1 MNKVTRVRKKSRIER
16 ILITVYVCII
26 CIVSYIACY
35 FAYEQRQ
42 GELLSTLNMTLLRA
56 ATEYENLTQNFW
68 SIYIPIFEQ
77 DTEDNYALQRYFVG
91 TDDLTPMDKYE
102 LVSLL
107 RRMST
112 RDNRVQWLVLYSDK
126 RDVNYIYYTGQ
137 NTLQVMES
145 DFPYLTDL
153 QNKKE
158 SMEIYEEKSFS
169 TNFGNYTGIAIAGGT
184 PYRTGGS
191 LLVGIDISTLENICS
206 RNNDFEALQF
216 DIIENGKVLYT
227 SGENAYIPAELPAL
241 GESAILRDGT
251 NQRYVQ
257 RDASDNHVASIY
269 YSVDWSELSRRSH
282 RYTPLILGIV
292 ALLVV
297 LSAFL
302 YAALLRMLYREVD
315 VIRGGLEIIG
325 QNNLDHRIQGVF
337 RQNGFQEIANSI
349 NAMTQSLQENVQ
361 RAYEY
366 ELKQKDAE
374 MQELQA
380 KFNPH
385 FLYNSLDMFR
395 ARCYQNGDE
404 ETADLIAQ
412 TAAIFRGFIGSRTF
426 VPLREELAF
435 SKRYLTLF
443 RARYGEIVQIL
454 YDIDFAVLEYGVVR
468 NIFQPLIENYFVH
481 GIDTTRDDNYIR
493 FRGQIRDEKTILIT
507 VEDNG
512 AGMETEKLDELN
524 KRLHEPITTEKE
536 SYGLKN
542 LHQRLRLFYGE
553 PCGLTMCSRED
564 GGLCIELVIGR
575 VHYDPK
581 TEGPVES
588 ELHQ

>member
-1 MNKVTRVRKKSRIER
+1 MKQWIKMRERSRIKR
-16 ILITVYVCII
+16 VLIAVYACAI

-35 FAYEQRQ
+35 FAYEQQQ
-42 GELLSTLNMTLLRA
+42 GELLAELNMTLLRVSA
-56 ATEYENLTQNFW
+56 EYENVTQNFW
-68 SIYIPIFEQ
+68 SIYLPIFER
-77 DTEDNYALQRYFVG
+77 DAEENYALQRYY
-91 TDDLTPMDKYE
+91 TDTEDLPPFDKRE

-107 RRMST
+107 KQMAT
-112 RDNRVQWLVLYSDK
+112 RDNSIQWLALYSNN
-126 RDVNYIYYTGQ
+126 RENNYIYFTGQ
-137 NTLQVMES
+137 NMLQVMDR
-145 DFPYLTDL
+145 DFPYRGELE
-153 QNKKE
+153 NKQDR
-158 SMEIYEEKSFS
+158 MEVYGEKSFDS
-169 TNFGNYTGIAIAGGT
+169 SYGTYTGIAIAGGI
-184 PYRTGGS
+184 PYNTDGA
-191 LLVGIDISTLENICS
+191 LLVGFDISSLESICNHS
-206 RNNDFEALQF
+206 SDFTTLQF
-216 DIIENGKVLYT
+216 DIVQDGISLYT
-227 SGENAYIPAELPAL
+227 SGAESYIPEELPVR
-241 GESAILRDGT
+241 GKNAILPDGAGK
-251 NQRYVQ
+251 RYVQ
-257 RDASDNHVASIY
+257 MDASDSHLANIY
-269 YSVDWSELSRRSH
+269 YSVDWQELFRLSH
-282 RYTPLILGIV
+282 RNTPLILGIV
-292 ALLVV
+292 VLLVIF
-297 LSAFL
+297 SAIL
-302 YAALLRMLYREVD
+302 YAVLLRMLYREVD
-315 VIRGGLEIIG
+315 VIRGGLESIG
-325 QNNLDHRIQGVF
+325 QNNLDYRIEGAF

-454 YDIDFAVLEYGVVR
+454 YDIDSEVLEYGVVR

-512 AGMETEKLDELN
+512 AGMANEELEELN
-524 KRLHEPITTEKE
+524 RRLQEPIATEKE

-542 LHQRLRLFYGE
+542 LHQRLRLFYGP
-553 PCGLTMCSRED
+553 PCGLTMCSRAD
-564 GGLCIELVIGR
+564 GGLRIELVIGR
-575 VHYDPK
+575 VHYDYNL
-581 TEGPVES
+581 EGPVES
-588 ELHQ
+588 ELQH

>member
-1 MNKVTRVRKKSRIER
+1 MNEPTPKRKRSHIEC
-16 ILITVYVCII
+16 IMIMVYACVI

-42 GELLSTLNMTLLRA
+42 GELLSNLNMTLLRVS
-56 ATEYENLTQNFW
+56 TEYENVTQNFW
-68 SIYIPIFEQ
+68 SIYIPIFER
-77 DTEDNYALQRYFVG
+77 DAEESYALQRYYTN
-91 TDDLTPMDKYE
+91 TDDLTPLEKYE

-107 RRMST
+107 KQMST
-112 RDNRVQWLVLYSDK
+112 RDNRVQWLALYSGN
-126 RDVNYIYYTGQ
+126 RETNYIYFTGQ

-145 DFPYLTDL
+145 DFPYRSDL
-153 QNKKE
+153 ENKKDR
-158 SMEIYEEKSFS
+158 MEIYGEKSFTS
-169 TNFGNYTGIAIAGGT
+169 NYGSYTGIAIAGGT
-184 PYRTGGS
+184 PYRAGGA
-191 LLVGIDISTLENICS
+191 LLVGFDISTLESICS
-206 RNNDFEALQF
+206 RSSDFTTLQF
-216 DIIENGKVLYT
+216 DIVQDSTTLYT
-227 SGENAYIPAELPAL
+227 SGEEAYTPESLPEL
-241 GESAILRDGT
+241 GKSAILRDGT
-251 NQRYVQ
+251 EQRYVQ
-257 RDASDNHVASIY
+257 MDTSDSHLASIY
-269 YSVDWSELSRRSH
+269 YSVDWKELSRLSH
-282 RYTPLILGIV
+282 RNTPLILAIV

-302 YAALLRMLYREVD
+302 YEALLRMLYREVN
-315 VIRGGLEIIG
+315 VIRDGLEIIG
-325 QNNLDHRIQGVF
+325 QNNLDYRIGGAF
-337 RQNGFQEIANSI
+337 RQYGFQEIANSI

-435 SKRYLTLF
+435 SKRYLALF
-443 RARYGEIVQIL
+443 RARYGEIVQVL
-454 YDIDFAVLEYGVVR
+454 YDIDSEVLEYGVVR

-524 KRLHEPITTEKE
+524 QRLHEPITTEKE

-564 GGLCIELVIGR
+564 GGLRIELVIGR
-575 VHYDPK
+575 VHYDYK
-581 TEGPVES
+581 TEGPVET

>member
-1 MNKVTRVRKKSRIER
+1 MEQWIRRRERSRIKR
-16 ILITVYVCII
+16 VLIAVYVCVI

-42 GELLSTLNMTLLRA
+42 GELLADLNMTLLRVS
-56 ATEYENLTQNFW
+56 TEYGNVTQNFW
-68 SIYIPIFEQ
+68 SIYLPIFER
-77 DTEDNYALQRYFVG
+77 DAEESYALQRYYTETEELQPF
-91 TDDLTPMDKYE
+91 DKYE

-107 RRMST
+107 KQMST
-112 RDNRVQWLVLYSDK
+112 RDNCIQWLALYTGNRED
-126 RDVNYIYYTGQ
+126 NYIYFTGQ
-137 NTLQVMES
+137 NTLQVMDH
-145 DFPYLTDL
+145 DFPYRSELE
-153 QNKKE
+153 NKQDR
-158 SMEIYEEKSFS
+158 MEIYGKKSFTS
-169 TNFGNYTGIAIAGGT
+169 NYGNYTGIAIAGGT
-184 PYRTGGS
+184 PYNTEGA
-191 LLVGIDISTLENICS
+191 LLVGFDISSLENICS
-206 RNNDFEALQF
+206 HSNDFTTLQF
-216 DIIENGKVLYT
+216 DIVQDGISLYT
-227 SGENAYIPAELPAL
+227 SGAEAYIPEGLPQRGGNAVL
-241 GESAILRDGT
+241 SDESGR
-251 NQRYVQ
+251 RYVQ
-257 RDASDNHVASIY
+257 MDASGSHLANIY
-269 YSVDWSELSRRSH
+269 YSVDWQELSRLSH
-282 RYTPLILGIV
+282 RNTPLILGIV
-292 ALLVV
+292 VLLVIF
-297 LSAFL
+297 SAFL
-302 YAALLRMLYREVD
+302 YAVLLRMLYREVD
-315 VIRGGLEIIG
+315 VIRDGLENIG
-325 QNNLDHRIQGVF
+325 QNNLDYRIKGAF
-337 RQNGFQEIANSI
+337 RQNGFQEIADSI

-443 RARYGEIVQIL
+443 RARYGEIVQVL
-454 YDIDFAVLEYGVVR
+454 YDIDSEVLEYGVVR

-512 AGMETEKLDELN
+512 AGMANEELEELN
-524 KRLHEPITTEKE
+524 RRLQEPIATEKE

-542 LHQRLRLFYGE
+542 LHQRLRLFYGP
-553 PCGLTMCSRED
+553 PCGLMMYSRAD
-564 GGLCIELVIGR
+564 GGQRIELVVGR
-575 VHYDPK
+575 VHYDYNL
-581 TEGPVES
+581 EGPVES